1 MDVDPCHALAV
12 CSVNTAPRRP
22 AKTLIPMDL
31 ELILLLAAFF
41 GVLIVF
47 AIGLRLL
54 LPIILQHFRG
64 SSGGWNRLSQV
75 YATTRQLPTQVLRR
89 QNVVVGRVVYRRSMS
104 VGFDDTGLYL
114 ELGLPMSIFGTR
126 RLFVPWNDV
135 KAIQEGRLFWGK
147 AALLS
152 LGEPLVGTITLP
164 MKLFETI
171 QPTMDNA
178 AAKRAL
184 QC

>member
-1 MDVDPCHALAV
+1 M
-12 CSVNTAPRRP
+12 NTAPWRP
-22 AKTLIPMDL
+22 AKTLMLMDL
-31 ELILLLAAFF
+31 DFIPLLAAFF
-41 GVLIVF
+41 GVLIAF

-64 SSGGWNRLSQV
+64 SPGGWSRLWQV
-75 YATTRQLPTQVLRR
+75 YATTRQLPPQVLRR
-89 QNVVVGRVVYRRSMS
+89 QNVVVGQVVYRRSMN

-114 ELGLPMSIFGTR
+114 ELGLPISIFRTR

-147 AALLS
+147 AGLLI

-171 QPTMDNA
+171 QPTMDKA
-178 AAKRAL
+178 AAKGPL